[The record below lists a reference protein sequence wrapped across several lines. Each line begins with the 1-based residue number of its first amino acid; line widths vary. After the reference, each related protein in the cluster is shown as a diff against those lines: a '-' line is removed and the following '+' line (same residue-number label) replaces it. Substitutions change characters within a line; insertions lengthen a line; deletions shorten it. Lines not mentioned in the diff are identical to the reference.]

1 MKQIELKKGEELLQ
15 ENSSSDYMYFV
26 IEGEI
31 EIYIMLNGE
40 HNVLARIPKGDEFG
54 ELGLLLQTKRTAN
67 AVAAADSKLV
77 ALNHDELIQKIQD
90 DPQFALRLVKKLAKK
105 ISDANYT
112 IKEQISVRRSLEIT
126 YGHLMKDDS
135 E

>member
-1 MKQIELKKGEELLQ
+1 MKQLSLKAGEELLQ
-15 ENSSSDYMYFV
+15 ENSTSDYMYFV

-31 EIYIMLNGE
+31 EIYVTLNGE
-40 HNVLARIPKGDEFG
+40 RNVLAHCPKGDEFG

-67 AVAAADSKLV
+67 AVAVKDTKLV
-77 ALNHDELIQKIQD
+77 AIDHDELMQKVQT
-90 DPQFALRLVKKLAKK
+90 DPQFAVRLVKKLAKK

-126 YGHLMKDDS
+126 YGHLMKNDD
-135 E
+135 